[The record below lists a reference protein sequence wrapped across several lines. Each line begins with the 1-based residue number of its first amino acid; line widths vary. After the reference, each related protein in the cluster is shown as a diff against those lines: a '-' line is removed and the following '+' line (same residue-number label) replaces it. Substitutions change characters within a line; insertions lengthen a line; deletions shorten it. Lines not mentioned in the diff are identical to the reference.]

1 MLVNSLIYHLY
12 HVSHF
17 NPLGIARHSF
27 LLLIDRTQNMAL
39 NEREIH
45 YETQIKEYQT
55 KRDQAVREIQ
65 DLRTELAKFQE
76 EKSLNEKQLN
86 DSINTL
92 KQDFEKQIQSYK
104 TQINE
109 LENQS
114 LFLYFGFLYF
124 SHNSSL

>member
-1 MLVNSLIYHLY
+1 
-12 HVSHF
+12 
-17 NPLGIARHSF
+17 
-27 LLLIDRTQNMAL
+27 MAL

-114 LFLYFGFLYF
+114 LFLYLCFFYTIRLYR
-124 SHNSSL
+124 SNKNQ